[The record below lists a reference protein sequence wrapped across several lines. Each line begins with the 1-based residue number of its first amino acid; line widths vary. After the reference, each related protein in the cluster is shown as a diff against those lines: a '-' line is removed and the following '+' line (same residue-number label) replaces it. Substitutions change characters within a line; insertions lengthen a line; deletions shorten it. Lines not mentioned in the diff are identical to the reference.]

1 MRNHYVFS
9 ETDTNRAELEQYRED
24 SDSVLSFV
32 REYCEIAE
40 GGSVGSTELF
50 NIYKGYCEECGL
62 KPYSHRM
69 FIQQLL
75 ASNPDISR
83 GVDKTGKRR
92 ILKGL
97 KLGEVLA

>member
-1 MRNHYVFS
+1 M
-9 ETDTNRAELEQYRED
+9 
-24 SDSVLSFV
+24 LSFV
-32 REYCEIAE
+32 KEHCEIKKD
-40 GGSVGSTELF
+40 GSVGSTELF
-50 NIYKGYCEECGL
+50 NAYKAYCEECGL

-75 ASNPDISR
+75 ASNSDISR